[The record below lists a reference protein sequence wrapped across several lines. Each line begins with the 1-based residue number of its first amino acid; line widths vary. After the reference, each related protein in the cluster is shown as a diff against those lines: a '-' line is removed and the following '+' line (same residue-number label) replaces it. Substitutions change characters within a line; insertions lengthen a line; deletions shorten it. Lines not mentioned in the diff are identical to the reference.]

1 MDSKRR
7 KQPQLRGRVYR
18 EPAAAEKNIFDENL
32 LFGKALMMKK
42 PYSIFLF
49 AIIIFGVV
57 ILSAVCW
64 HSVGEIH
71 YLKSFFP
78 KGFSVEGAYYAS
90 VVELIK
96 VIIIALPII
105 MVIGISLYVL
115 RHFNKES

>member
-1 MDSKRR
+1 
-7 KQPQLRGRVYR
+7 
-18 EPAAAEKNIFDENL
+18 
-32 LFGKALMMKK
+32 MMKK

-49 AIIIFGVV
+49 AIIMFGVV
-57 ILSAVCW
+57 IFSAVCW

-78 KGFSVEGAYYAS
+78 NKFSVEEAYYAS
-90 VVELIK
+90 AVELIK
-96 VIIIALPII
+96 VIVIALPII